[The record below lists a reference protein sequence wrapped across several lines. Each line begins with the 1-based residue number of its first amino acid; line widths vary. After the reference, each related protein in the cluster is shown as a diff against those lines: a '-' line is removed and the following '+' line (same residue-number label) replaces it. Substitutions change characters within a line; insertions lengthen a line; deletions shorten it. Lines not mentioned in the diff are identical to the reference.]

1 MATKKAVTKTPA
13 IKKPVAKK
21 VAVKTPAKKVA
32 VKTPAKKTAAKTAE
46 KKTATKT
53 VADKPAKKTAAK
65 KSKYPIVTVGSH
77 SVRTE
82 YENGRVDF
90 VVDDAKL
97 QADVL
102 AALAEFEASK
112 SKTVKAR
119 AKK

>member
-1 MATKKAVTKTPA
+1 MATKKAVAKTPA

-21 VAVKTPAKKVA
+21 VA
-32 VKTPAKKTAAKTAE
+32 
-46 KKTATKT
+46 
-53 VADKPAKKTAAK
+53 DKPAK
-65 KSKYPIVTVGSH
+65 KSKYPSVTVGSH

-97 QADVL
+97 QADVY

-112 SKTVKAR
+112 VIEQPKKTRTKKAK
-119 AKK
+119 A

>member
-1 MATKKAVTKTPA
+1 MATKKAVAKTPA

-21 VAVKTPAKKVA
+21 VA
-32 VKTPAKKTAAKTAE
+32 
-46 KKTATKT
+46 
-53 VADKPAKKTAAK
+53 DKPAK

-112 SKTVKAR
+112 PVEKKPKAKPTRTKKVKE
-119 AKK
+119 